1 MSAVDAGSQNRR
13 LQFLLLLLIVWDAL
27 ALAAELSFGG
37 PLFEPSDGEIGGFL
51 AARGSFGGA
60 ALVPLVAYIYGFVR
74 GPLRHRGVLWLGV
87 IEQGA
92 TALFAVYH
100 TAVGDI
106 DFEGMVLPLA
116 VAAALLVL
124 LLTNMP
130 RQTTS

>member
-1 MSAVDAGSQNRR
+1 M
-13 LQFLLLLLIVWDAL
+13 
-27 ALAAELSFGG
+27 
-37 PLFEPSDGEIGGFL
+37 
-51 AARGSFGGA
+51 
-60 ALVPLVAYIYGFVR
+60 
-74 GPLRHRGVLWLGV
+74 LWLGV

>member
-60 ALVPLVAYIYGFVR
+60 ALVPLVAYLYGFAR

-100 TAVGDI
+100 AALGDI

-130 RQTTS
+130 RQTSS